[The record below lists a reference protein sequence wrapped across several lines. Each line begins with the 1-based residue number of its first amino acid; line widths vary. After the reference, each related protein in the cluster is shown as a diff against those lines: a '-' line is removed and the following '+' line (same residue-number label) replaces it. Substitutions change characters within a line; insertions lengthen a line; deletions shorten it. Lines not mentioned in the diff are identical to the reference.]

1 MKVLVINAGS
11 TSLKYQ
17 LIEPETQTVM
27 AKGVC
32 DRIGLDCGFIKH
44 SSLKESS
51 YKAEIDMK
59 DHAKAIQVVL
69 EILQD
74 SKHGVIQSLSEI
86 DAVGHRV
93 VHGGEEFYQSVLI
106 DENVMNSIEKCVA
119 IAPLHNP
126 ANITGIRACASVM
139 GDLPQVAV
147 FDTAFHHTL
156 PPEAYMYAVP
166 YEYYKKYALRKYGFH
181 GTSHRYVSKRT
192 AQLLGRPLE
201 ELRLVVCHLGGGSSV
216 CAVKYGKSVDTSMGF
231 TPMDGLPMGTRSGS
245 IDAGA
250 ALYMITQF
258 GLSPQELVEILNK
271 KSGVLGVSGI
281 SSDFRDLEIAAA
293 EGKERAM
300 LARKMFSYAG
310 KKMIGSYIA
319 AMGGVDAIAFTG
331 GIGENDEGMRAG
343 FVEGLECFGIEL
355 DLEKNKGRRTEGV
368 ISKPESKVTVLLVPT
383 NEELMIA
390 LDTKEIIDSLA
401 GKK

>member
-1 MKVLVINAGS
+1 
-11 TSLKYQ
+11 
-17 LIEPETQTVM
+17 
-27 AKGVC
+27 
-32 DRIGLDCGFIKH
+32 
-44 SSLKESS
+44 LKESS

-93 VHGGEEFYQSVLI
+93 VHGGEELYQSVLI

-293 EGKERAM
+293 EGNERAM